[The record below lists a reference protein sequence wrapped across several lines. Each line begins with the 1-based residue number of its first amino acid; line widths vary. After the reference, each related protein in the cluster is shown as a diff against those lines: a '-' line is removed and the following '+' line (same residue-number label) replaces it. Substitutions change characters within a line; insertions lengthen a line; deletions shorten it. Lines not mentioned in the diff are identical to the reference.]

1 MTDPSFSMDAYAP
14 ADMAARVET
23 VGVAK
28 ANLDAATTF
37 ALAVLGGAFIALG
50 ANLATVLLTGH
61 GLGYGVSRV
70 AAGLVFSLG
79 LILVLVGGAELFT
92 GNSLMVMAW
101 ASGRVSAGQVWRNW
115 LIVYAGNFAG
125 AFATAVGIYLS
136 RQWAFDGYQV
146 GATAVTIATAKVSH
160 GVLPAFALGVFGNA
174 LVCLAVWLCVSARTT
189 TDKILAIVP
198 PITAFVAAGF
208 EHSVANMYVIPIALF
223 VRSDAHVLAQV
234 GLPPEPLARLTW
246 AGFVLRNL
254 IPVTL
259 GNLVGGGVLVAAV
272 YWCVYLRARPGNRVV
287 RTWRALARAP
297 VEPGRATHDHGEARH
312 DR

>member
-146 GATAVTIATAKVSH
+146 GATAVTIAT
-160 GVLPAFALGVFGNA
+160 PAEGPSLGIA
-174 LVCLAVWLCVSARTT
+174 
-189 TDKILAIVP
+189 P
-198 PITAFVAAGF
+198 AG
-208 EHSVANMYVIPIALF
+208 
-223 VRSDAHVLAQV
+223 
-234 GLPPEPLARLTW
+234 T
-246 AGFVLRNL
+246 
-254 IPVTL
+254 
-259 GNLVGGGVLVAAV
+259 
-272 YWCVYLRARPGNRVV
+272 
-287 RTWRALARAP
+287 
-297 VEPGRATHDHGEARH
+297 
-312 DR
+312 